1 MLNRLML
8 INCPNCA
15 KSYQISCAALGLDGR
30 KVACPHCL
38 TTWFA
43 KPDINSSEPG
53 EGEEAC
59 QDLEISAEA
68 FSERTRPASYEE
80 LYGATAQPLTPLEH
94 KPRHIRWP
102 RTALLLT
109 TVLGVAMSA
118 IAFRG
123 AIVRFLPRSNSIYA
137 MAGFPVN
144 QRGLDLQNV
153 RVNLTH
159 DGGQPI
165 LVVDGEIAN
174 LRADKAQ
181 VPELRLAV
189 RDTQGQ
195 EIYTWDAASPKTK
208 LASGETI
215 AFRARLAAPPAEGHD
230 VFVRFA
236 AADPKPKR

>member
-1 MLNRLML
+1 ML
-8 INCPNCA
+8 IDCPNCA
-15 KSYQISCAALGLDGR
+15 KSYRISCAALGSAGR

-38 TTWFA
+38 ATWFA
-43 KPDINSSEPG
+43 KPDLNAFEPG
-53 EGEEAC
+53 ESEDAFQG
-59 QDLEISAEA
+59 QEINAEA
-68 FSERTRPASYEE
+68 FSERTRQPSYEE
-80 LYGATAQPLTPLEH
+80 LYGAAA
-94 KPRHIRWP
+94 KPRIPPP
-102 RTALLLT
+102 REPRRLRLPGAMLT
-109 TVLGVAMSA
+109 IVTLIGITMSV

-123 AIVRFLPRSNSIYA
+123 TIVRLWPQSNEIFA

-174 LRADKAQ
+174 RRTGKAQ

-189 RDTQGQ
+189 RDTQGH

-208 LASGETI
+208 LDGGETI

-236 AADPKPKR
+236 AMEPKPGH

>member
-1 MLNRLML
+1 M
-8 INCPNCA
+8 
-15 KSYQISCAALGLDGR
+15 
-30 KVACPHCL
+30 
-38 TTWFA
+38 TWVA
-43 KPDINSSEPG
+43 KPDIHALEPG
-53 EGEEAC
+53 ESGETF
-59 QDLEISAEA
+59 QGLEIGAEA
-68 FSERTRPASYEE
+68 FSERTRQPSYEE
-80 LYGATAQPLTPLEH
+80 LYGTAT
-94 KPRHIRWP
+94 KPKASLAPEPRRLRVP

-109 TVLGVAMSA
+109 MGLGIAMST

-123 AIVRFLPRSNSIYA
+123 TVVRFWPRSNAIYA
-137 MAGFPVN
+137 AAGFPVN

-174 LRADKAQ
+174 MHANKAQ

-208 LASGETI
+208 LEGGETI

-236 AADPKPKR
+236 TAEPKSGH